1 MKNGWAHACL
11 MFKVIFENR
20 KLYTKIETGKKN
32 YNTKIPLKT
41 RWRKTRCFV
50 LAQLCDET
58 FVIYEQF
65 YI

>member
-1 MKNGWAHACL
+1 MKNGWAHACS

-20 KLYTKIETGKKN
+20 KLYAKIGTGKKK

-41 RWRKTRCFV
+41 RSIKKRCFV
-50 LAQLCDET
+50 PAQLCDKT
-58 FVIYEQF
+58 FFIYEQF